1 MNARLNYRL
10 MVLLWLTFATSATF
24 VAIAHALHAGR
35 FVY

>member
-10 MVLLWLTFATSATF
+10 MVLLWLTMATAATF
-24 VAIAHALHAGR
+24 AAIANALHAGR